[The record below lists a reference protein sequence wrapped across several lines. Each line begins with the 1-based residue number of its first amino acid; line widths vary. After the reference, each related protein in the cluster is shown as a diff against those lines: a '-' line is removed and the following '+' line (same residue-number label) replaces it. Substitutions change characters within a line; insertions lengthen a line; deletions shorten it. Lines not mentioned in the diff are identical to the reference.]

1 VAESVDGGLATAMQF
16 GQSYVL
22 MSGVSSAPPA
32 MRRASTGAV
41 VLVKLLGAISSTWVM
56 MYGAATRARARVLST
71 SGNLKLAAGLG
82 YL

>member
-1 VAESVDGGLATAMQF
+1 VHL
-16 GQSYVL
+16 
-22 MSGVSSAPPA
+22 
-32 MRRASTGAV
+32 RRREGHLHGRWS
-41 VLVKLLGAISSTWVM
+41 LVKLLGAISSTWVM